1 MSLVCVNFYL
11 ERKIYQFV
19 MNSDHPEHTH
29 MELVGVY
36 ASVLRRFMVC
46 VAVCV
51 LLYVCVGYRDP
62 LQQSLQ
68 VLQQLRETQR
78 SLKEA
83 LQHAES
89 LGKQQKTVK
98 VRSEVMSQQKV
109 TSCCITGHSRVF
121 QMRRREEEEEEEKEE
136 EEKEQMEEE
145 EEEEEEEMC
154 SMLVPDLSHLSHRG
168 WNTDSILSSTANS
181 SAADITL
188 QQYNPHNASAQS
200 AHSPLVYSI
209 LVEDKKP
216 RYSLRSR
223 RSETR

>member
-98 VRSEVMSQQKV
+98 
-109 TSCCITGHSRVF
+109 
-121 QMRRREEEEEEEKEE
+121 MRRREEEEEEEKEE